1 MASRR
6 SQVRSQLDEIESV
19 VRPEVAMLPRAMAH
33 MGTHIAD
40 VRGGVSLAGV
50 DEAESR
56 AWKVN
61 VGE

>member
-1 MASRR
+1 MNR
-6 SQVRSQLDEIESV
+6 LGK
-19 VRPEVAMLPRAMAH
+19 PMLSRAMAH

-56 AWKVN
+56 AWKVTVN
-61 VGE
+61 E